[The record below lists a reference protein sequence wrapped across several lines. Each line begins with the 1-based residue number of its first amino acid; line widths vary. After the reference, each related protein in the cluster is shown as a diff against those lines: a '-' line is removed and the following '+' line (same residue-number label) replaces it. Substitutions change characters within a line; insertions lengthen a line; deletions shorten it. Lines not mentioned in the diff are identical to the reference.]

1 MQMSSD
7 QTKGKDARH
16 LRDTLAVLQESLP
29 KRRRVEMGSLEIRE
43 DSVEREIL
51 QEDRKDCL
59 KKLVPILISGPFTK
73 QHYKSVNVG
82 EEVLNAEK
90 CTIEDDKT
98 KDETK
103 PNDNAKP
110 KEEKKEIDITDSYK
124 QRLLDLKKDEEE
136 LKKKRHDMFHNY
148 AKLIFQYEDGLKH
161 IANLNSLAQCPDNVM
176 NGNFESIS

>member
-29 KRRRVEMGSLEIRE
+29 KRRRVQMGSLEIRE

-73 QHYKSVNVG
+73 QQFKSVDVG

-90 CTIEDDKT
+90 CTTEDGKT
-98 KDETK
+98 KDDTN
-103 PNDNAKP
+103 PDDNTTP
-110 KEEKKEIDITDSYK
+110 KEEKKEIDITDGYK
-124 QRLLDLKKDEEE
+124 QTLLELKKDEEE
-136 LKKKRHDMFHNY
+136 LKKKRHDIFHNY

-161 IANLNSLAQCPDNVM
+161 ISNLNSLAQCPDNVM
-176 NGNFESIS
+176 GGNFESVS

>member
-29 KRRRVEMGSLEIRE
+29 KRRRVQMGSLEIRE

-51 QEDRKDCL
+51 QEERKDCL

-73 QHYKSVNVG
+73 QHYKSVDVG

-90 CTIEDDKT
+90 CTIEDDKS
-98 KDETK
+98 K
-103 PNDNAKP
+103 DNAKPDDKTKP
-110 KEEKKEIDITDSYK
+110 KEEKKDIDITDSYK
-124 QRLLDLKKDEEE
+124 QRLLELKKDEKE
-136 LKKKRHDMFHNY
+136 LEKKRHDIFHNY

-161 IANLNSLAQCPDNVM
+161 ISNMNSLAQCPDNVM
-176 NGNFESIS
+176 EGNFQSIS